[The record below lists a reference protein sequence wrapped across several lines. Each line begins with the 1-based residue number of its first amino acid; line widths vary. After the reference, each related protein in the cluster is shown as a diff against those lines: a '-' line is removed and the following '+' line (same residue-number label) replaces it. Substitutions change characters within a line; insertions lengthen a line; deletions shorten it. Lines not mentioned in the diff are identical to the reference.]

1 MSLDDIDFAERY
13 RQHLR
18 RSARPSKPPSAW
30 DKRAAELAGKPL
42 GGAYTDAFIRLMDL
56 SGARSL
62 LDIGCGPGTLCLPL
76 AAQFERIYALDY
88 SPGML
93 ACLQA
98 RLDESG
104 VDNVQPLQCAWE
116 DDWSAVPVCDI
127 LIASRSGLVEDLDA
141 ALEKIHRHTRLRAYM
156 TQLAGGHFI
165 DPAIA
170 RLLGREQASVPD
182 YIYTLNL
189 LHQRGIH
196 PRLDSSCPV
205 AWPAAPLSRNSPSA
219 SPGRLV
225 RSTTCSAKAWPAGTT
240 PTRRAPAR
248 AARRC
253 AGPSSA
259 GRYRRP
265 PPPNGGGQR
274 GYSTVTDL
282 ARLRGWSTSV
292 PRSTAT

>member
-42 GGAYTDAFIRLMDL
+42 GGAYTEAFIRLMDL

-196 PRLDSSCPV
+196 PRLDYIELPSRLAGCATFEEFAERV
-205 AWPAAPLSRNSPSA
+205 AWSLGPLDDVQRESLAGWYHADPERARQGGAPMRWAFIGWTVPSA
-219 SPGRLV
+219 
-225 RSTTCSAKAWPAGTT
+225 TTT
-240 PTRRAPAR
+240 
-248 AARRC
+248 
-253 AGPSSA
+253 
-259 GRYRRP
+259 
-265 PPPNGGGQR
+265 
-274 GYSTVTDL
+274 
-282 ARLRGWSTSV
+282 
-292 PRSTAT
+292 